1 MKKINVMIKQLKH
14 IFFTNFSKIDAVLK
28 FPNLRKGEIAIQI
41 GFDMTSAL
49 TSDLF
54 ELHRRVAPTGQI
66 IGIDPDPRNHLIANQ
81 IISERNLT
89 ISIIQKGTFSKKGQA
104 NLLLGKISSWNQLN
118 NIPIDTSVA
127 YEKQEIIVDI
137 DTIDNIID
145 GFNLDIN
152 KISHINLTCNGSEY
166 DTLVGAK
173 KILCNAKHIS
183 LTVIAGRYD
192 ESGTLYGKPDYEL
205 ILNFLTELGFT
216 SKFKRMQK
224 FFWWGFIVRTLI
236 NRDWIYNKAN
246 YGLIMAYKGN
256 KKTKWYQSY
265 S

>member
-1 MKKINVMIKQLKH
+1 MKKFNEMIKQLKY

-28 FPNLRKGEIAIQI
+28 FPNLKNGEIAIQV
-41 GFDMTSAL
+41 GFDMTSAI

-54 ELHRRVAPTGQI
+54 ELHRRVAPTGQV
-66 IGIDPDPRNHLIANQ
+66 IGIDPDPRNHLLANQ
-81 IISERNLT
+81 IIAEKNSNIT
-89 ISIIQKGTFSKKGQA
+89 TVQKGTFSAKGQT

-118 NIPIDTSVA
+118 NLPVDTSA
-127 YEKQEIIVDI
+127 TYEKQEIVVDI
-137 DTIDNIID
+137 DTIDNIIKELNID
-145 GFNLDIN
+145 LN
-152 KISHINLTCNGSEY
+152 KISHINLTCNGAEY

-173 KILCNAKHIS
+173 KLLSNSKNIS

-205 ILNFLTELGFT
+205 ILNFLNELGFT
-216 SKFKRMQK
+216 SKFKRMHE

-236 NRDWIYNKAN
+236 NRDWIYNKKN
-246 YGLIMAYKGN
+246 YGLIMSYKGA